1 VSPHIHLDEELETI
15 ESPTSPAMYEVIVMR
30 NITRLMSEGQITPEE
45 FTHYCK
51 RLYAAVDRRQGRA
64 A

>member
-1 VSPHIHLDEELETI
+1 MSPHIHLDEDLETI
-15 ESPTSPAMYEVIVMR
+15 ESPTCPALYEVIVMR
-30 NITRLMSEGQITPEE
+30 NITRFMEQDLITQEE

-51 RLYAAVDRRQGRA
+51 RLYAALDRRQGRA

>member
-1 VSPHIHLDEELETI
+1 MSPHILADEYLETF
-15 ESPTSPAMYEVIVMR
+15 ESSACPAMYEVIVLR
-30 NITRLMSEGQITPEE
+30 NFTRLMDEGQITTEE

-51 RLYAAVDRRQGRA
+51 RLYAALERRQGRA